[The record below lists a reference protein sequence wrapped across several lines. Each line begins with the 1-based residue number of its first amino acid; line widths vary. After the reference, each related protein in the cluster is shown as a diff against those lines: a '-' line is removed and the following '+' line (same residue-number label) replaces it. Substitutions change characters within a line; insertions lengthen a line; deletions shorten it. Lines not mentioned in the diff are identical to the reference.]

1 LAYVYWRDDTSPW
14 RETLINAMTLAGSIV
29 GQLLFGWLADRF
41 GRTRLYG
48 IELVIVIFS
57 TIGVAS
63 ASTGYGNDMAIL
75 AWFSVWRFIM
85 GVGIGAEYPLSAGI
99 TAE

>member
-1 LAYVYWRDDTSPW
+1 
-14 RETLINAMTLAGSIV
+14 MTLAGSMV
-29 GQLLFGWLADRF
+29 GQVFFGWLGDRF

-48 IELVIVIFS
+48 IELAIVIFS

-63 ASTGYGNDMAIL
+63 ASTGYLNDMSIL
-75 AWFSVWRFIM
+75 GWLSVWRFVM
-85 GVGIGAEYPLSAGI
+85 GLGIGAEYPLSAVI